1 MQSTAHLCYPDAQL
15 AVLLQEWVQEP
26 HSNLGQSQQIRV
38 ACFPWL
44 GQKASVVFPE
54 SVQSPKRV
62 AELIAVWNPSY
73 SAASEPIG
81 ASVASAAEDAEDAEA
96 AEAAGAVDAVGAVG
110 AVDAT

>member
-15 AVLLQEWVQEP
+15 AVLLQELVQEP
-26 HSNLGQSQQIRV
+26 HSNLDQSQQTRV

-81 ASVASAAEDAEDAEA
+81 ASVALA
-96 AEAAGAVDAVGAVG
+96 AEAAGAVDAVGAV
-110 AVDAT
+110 DAT